1 MREQV
6 YITIC
11 TIVRNRAYLLPNVY
25 EALLAQTRFHFE
37 WLIVDQEEQGR
48 IPMMARE
55 WCRHTEP
62 FPVRIAACG
71 ERGRT
76 KALQMA
82 LDVARGDYFCLL
94 EAEELL
100 LPEAVASI
108 LDWLGQIRGN
118 EQLIGVSGAK
128 CYLDGRP
135 LYKKEPRIGIRGYV
149 DATCLERQ
157 KYGLEPER
165 LDVLRTD
172 ILRKYPLMC
181 CPGEV
186 ETPMQ
191 LTLDALAMQGY
202 RMRWYTEVLCRGE
215 YLCGSGTQY
224 ERRQERRNPM
234 SYAILYNHR
243 LGCREQSFGARFDAA
258 CRHVALSLWARH
270 PEYIF
275 KSCDK
280 KLSVLAFLPGI
291 LLAIGQNHPF
301 T

>member
-1 MREQV
+1 MRMKTC
-6 YITIC
+6 ITIC
-11 TIVRNRAYLLPNVY
+11 TIVRNREYLLPHVY

-37 WLIVDQEEQGR
+37 WLIVDQETQGQ
-48 IPMMARE
+48 IQLMTAG
-55 WCRHTEP
+55 WCAHTEP
-62 FPVRIAACG
+62 FAVRVAACK

-76 KALQMA
+76 AALQMA

-100 LPEAVASI
+100 IPEAVARL
-108 LDWLGQIRGN
+108 LDWLAQIEGN

-157 KYGLEPER
+157 KYGLETER
-165 LDVLRTD
+165 FDVIRTE
-172 ILRKYPLMC
+172 ILRRYPLMC

-186 ETPMQ
+186 ETPLQ

-202 RMRWYTEVLCRGE
+202 RMRWYAEAICRGE
-215 YLCGSGTQY
+215 YLCGSGTLY

-234 SYAILYNHR
+234 SYAMLYNHR
-243 LGCREQSFGARFDAA
+243 LGCREQAFGQRFDAA
-258 CRHVALSLWARH
+258 CRHVALSLCARH

-280 KLSVLAFLPGI
+280 KLSLLAFLPGI
-291 LLAIGQNHPF
+291 FLAIGQQHPF